1 MCLCS
6 GDADW
11 HPFPL
16 ARIPAAEPNRGE
28 TPPPPEK
35 QATTPSSLLQGSGED
50 YPGAGRGGGCWERE
64 LEMEFLRPQSREGP
78 AGARRGKK
86 ARGQAWEE
94 RSWAGKVGYRAY
106 WRRGKVGSGTE
117 REAGAQRARPGA
129 RNPSGGWGGGGLLAP
144 GPPRRAQATN
154 LSARMCQWSRGSSC
168 VSPDPV
174 PSKHRGLPAPTTGA
188 IAFLAWLGRPSSI
201 LPSPPFLLPSQLGQ
215 FSISIPHPLGNPVLP
230 LAAGHCSVATAPTPI
245 PHPPHPPPP
254 PSPRSTLGFGAPLL
268 GATYIRLAVCAL
280 GTRASTSVGVCRRNL
295 TAPWGEQR
303 RRSTKPG
310 ERSTERAV
318 VRSHSGLRSTQWRP
332 RLAQVWDPIL
342 PAFAEESSRG
352 EYAVR
357 MFFFKDH
364 VHSPCLSGA
373 AGDRVAPQNVSTQ
386 TLSRLHWLY
395 PKTNG
400 ENKPSRLGFPGPSP
414 DTGYRERWAADSDEL
429 QTVRSYRSICNLLFK
444 CATKCHA
451 LQTDKRFKCATKLA
465 LQMRYKHASRGRQT
479 DGRYNWRFI
488 ALWTDGR
495 FMCHKLMDG
504 RFSGATIPNE
514 ERGYRSC
521 RQKTELR
528 FTRAAKSELQ
538 KSSTTKTLQKRC
550 D

>member
-1 MCLCS
+1 MLGTGI
-6 GDADW
+6 GDGISA
-11 HPFPL
+11 PAEQGG
-16 ARIPAAEPNRGE
+16 ARGGAERKKKKG
-28 TPPPPEK
+28 
-35 QATTPSSLLQGSGED
+35 QGSSLGREKL
-50 YPGAGRGGGCWERE
+50 GRGNGVQGVLKEGYGGVRDRKRGWYPKGALRRPEPERGRGRR
-64 LEMEFLRPQSREGP
+64 RP
-78 AGARRGKK
+78 
-86 ARGQAWEE
+86 
-94 RSWAGKVGYRAY
+94 VG
-106 WRRGKVGSGTE
+106 
-117 REAGAQRARPGA
+117 
-129 RNPSGGWGGGGLLAP
+129 P

-268 GATYIRLAVCAL
+268 GATYIRLTVWAP

-303 RRSTKPG
+303 RRSTEPG
-310 ERSTERAV
+310 ERSAERAV

-342 PAFAEESSRG
+342 PVFAEESSRG

-357 MFFFKDH
+357 TFFFFKDH

-373 AGDRVAPQNVSTQ
+373 AGDGVAPQNVSTQ
-386 TLSRLHWLY
+386 NLSRLHWLY

-400 ENKPSRLGFPGPSP
+400 ETKP
-414 DTGYRERWAADSDEL
+414 
-429 QTVRSYRSICNLLFK
+429 
-444 CATKCHA
+444 
-451 LQTDKRFKCATKLA
+451 
-465 LQMRYKHASRGRQT
+465 
-479 DGRYNWRFI
+479 
-488 ALWTDGR
+488 
-495 FMCHKLMDG
+495 
-504 RFSGATIPNE
+504 
-514 ERGYRSC
+514 
-521 RQKTELR
+521 
-528 FTRAAKSELQ
+528 
-538 KSSTTKTLQKRC
+538 
-550 D
+550 